1 MGVPVARSEQARL
14 RREVLPAPSDPPT
27 SRDQPL
33 LALAPAR
40 PLRLE
45 NLYLLD
51 PVANETTP
59 IEAIVFN
66 DEGIGVIEHR
76 GQPARVLPWSSVSAQ
91 VVEEWSGGV
100 VPEWWVDPE
109 LDRDQTPEG
118 PGGPGPTVTD
128 PDARVRA
135 WPSNEPGSLI
145 GIQTPT
151 GTYRFLLPGTDPV
164 RLSDRIN
171 AVAGPH
177 RGPSA
182 IAAVQK
188 VPEERPSRR
197 RSRGPVEER
206 STWSKIQPYLVA
218 LLIVFIATSVTLILL
233 QSAGVIHLPFLGGA
247 NSGSVGQ
254 PMLRSR

>member
-1 MGVPVARSEQARL
+1 MGVPVARGEQARL
-14 RREVLPAPSDPPT
+14 RREVPPAPSDPP
-27 SRDQPL
+27 SPRDQPP

-40 PLRLE
+40 PFRLE
-45 NLYLLD
+45 CLYLLD

-76 GQPARVLPWSSVSAQ
+76 GQPVRVLPWSSVSAQ
-91 VVEEWSGGV
+91 VVEEWSGGL

-109 LDRDQTPEG
+109 LDRDQTPKG
-118 PGGPGPTVTD
+118 PGAPAPTVTD

-145 GIQTPT
+145 GVQTPT

-164 RLSDRIN
+164 RLADRIN
-171 AVAGPH
+171 AIAGPH

-182 IAAVQK
+182 TATVPT

-197 RSRGPVEER
+197 RARRSAEER
-206 STWSKIQPYLVA
+206 STWSRIQPYLVA

-247 NSGSVGQ
+247 NSGSLGRPV
-254 PMLRSR
+254 LRSR